1 MITSGANQAFVNVVL
16 ALVDASD
23 RVVLFSP
30 YYFNHL
36 MALQVRS
43 KLLYVWLIL
52 SLVSAHL
59 LIQEVHIR
67 ALQMT
72 GGADS
77 VVFGPCHSHT
87 LHPDLDWLEQEMKGP
102 SPPKMVVLI
111 SPCNPTGESL
121 CCCTGVPDLMTACC
135 SCIVSALALMQAFC

>member
-36 MALQVRS
+36 MALQVCS
-43 KLLYVWLIL
+43 MLPHVWLIL
-52 SLVSAHL
+52 RLVCLQYRMSAHL

-67 ALQMT
+67 VLQMT

-77 VVFGPCHSHT
+77 VVFGPCHSNT
-87 LHPDLDWLEQEMKGP
+87 LHPDLDWLEQEMLGP

-121 CCCTGVPDLMTACC
+121 CCCTGAPDSMKT
-135 SCIVSALALMQAFC
+135 VALVL

>member
-43 KLLYVWLIL
+43 MLPYLWLIL
-52 SLVSAHL
+52 RLVCRQYCMSAHL
-59 LIQEVHIR
+59 VIQEVHMLGAADDRWRRQRSVWSVSFAHTAPRSRLAGAGNER
-67 ALQMT
+67 AFTTQN
-72 GGADS
+72 GGAD
-77 VVFGPCHSHT
+77 
-87 LHPDLDWLEQEMKGP
+87 
-102 SPPKMVVLI
+102 
-111 SPCNPTGESL
+111 
-121 CCCTGVPDLMTACC
+121 
-135 SCIVSALALMQAFC
+135 LALQSNRRVLALLHRRA